1 MIDTIQ
7 RAFTTRIPLAVLITM
22 GIKEWENR
30 SHLPTPAK
38 GVCGM
43 SCSRGSDEREYANFL
58 AWVKRFSAP
67 SLYASLPPWNQ
78 VKDWRGKMIA
88 VMDYEATEEAGLP
101 IWNEGYRY
109 WWKLSNVKML
119 DEPFPV
125 RGNVGLWEVI
135 RND

>member
-1 MIDTIQ
+1 MITPGIH
-7 RAFTTRIPLAVLITM
+7 RAFTTRIPLAVLIAM

-30 SHLPTPAK
+30 SHLPTPPK
-38 GVCGM
+38 GICGM
-43 SCSRGSDEREYANFL
+43 SCSRGSDEREYVNFL
-58 AWVKRFSAP
+58 AWVKRFSDP
-67 SLYASLPPWNQ
+67 QLYASLPSWNQ

-88 VMDYEATEEAGLP
+88 VMEYEASEKVGLP

-125 RGNVGLWEVI
+125 RGNVGMWEF
-135 RND
+135 NS